1 MIDFIRPILA
11 RVLGAWIAAAC
22 LWLAVHYNITI
33 APDEQSKVVE
43 AGIIV
48 LLAIF
53 NTLYALIH
61 RAISVKT
68 NPSDAA
74 TPSLAAKGKSEQ
86 RTLDK
91 TAN

>member
-1 MIDFIRPILA
+1 MSDFLRPILA
-11 RVLGAWIAAAC
+11 RVLGAWIAAGC

-33 APDEQSKVVE
+33 APDEQSKVIE
-43 AGIIV
+43 GGIIV

-61 RAISVKT
+61 KAISTKT
-68 NPSDAA
+68 NPADAA
-74 TPSLAAKGKSEQ
+74 SVPLAVKGKSEQ

-91 TAN
+91 GGY